1 MGLFGGGSSSSAS
14 TTNTDARVVADAQG
28 QGASMNGLNAKD
40 QGVAIRTSGS
50 SNADITLTDM
60 GAVKAAIELVSKTMD
75 KSNQSVQDLLGVQK
89 STFDQQSTSLKDA
102 YADSKGGATR
112 MQNISIAMLATLAAI
127 AYFYFSGK
135 K

>member
-102 YADSKGGATR
+102 YADSKGGATM